1 VVLVSAVS
9 RRMNDE
15 RLENMGGD
23 QMIEFRR
30 ERMEQSEYD
39 REDLQV
45 SETREGGKI
54 WRRRGKKKR
63 GTWKTPSCS
72 NVRAERAQIMS
83 NHPGGYSIR

>member
-9 RRMNDE
+9 RRMKDE

-54 WRRRGKKKR
+54 WRRRGKNREAR
-63 GTWKTPSCS
+63 GRLRV
-72 NVRAERAQIMS
+72 VRMS
-83 NHPGGYSIR
+83 GQREPKL